1 MAKITGKFKKAEI
14 EKVISRG
21 GDVVSDKKQDSKE
34 WVVLSLRIKTSM
46 IQDIEKALEDTVGI
60 SRTGW
65 ILQAIQEKLKR
76 TNA

>member
-21 GDVVSDKKQDSKE
+21 GDVVSDKKADPKE
-34 WVVLSLRIKTSM
+34 WVILSLRIKTSM
-46 IQDIEKALEDTVGI
+46 LKDIEEAMEDTVGI

-65 ILQAIQEKLKR
+65 ILQAIQERLKWK
-76 TNA
+76 